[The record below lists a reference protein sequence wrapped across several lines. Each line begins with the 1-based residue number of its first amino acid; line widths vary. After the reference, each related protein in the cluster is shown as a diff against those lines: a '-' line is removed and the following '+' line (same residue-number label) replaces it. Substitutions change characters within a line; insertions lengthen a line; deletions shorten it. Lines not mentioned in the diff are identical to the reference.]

1 MAMVVKNNMS
11 AVQTL
16 NTLNRNSSSLGKS
29 LAKVSSGLKITSAQ
43 DDASGYAIS
52 ERMRV
57 RIRSL
62 DQATQNTQNG
72 ANLMKTAEGALS
84 STIDILK
91 TLKEK
96 AINAATDTNTDED
109 RAIIQKEINQL
120 IDQIDDNALVTFNG
134 KYLLEGSK
142 SEPGSETYTVMT
154 NESLARDTMGDDK
167 LITLR
172 NRKGE
177 LMEIATDDKVTASY
191 VKDGLTYVTS
201 YQVGQTTLNDIFK
214 ALNDLDGGEVFGN
227 AHIANANNSTRPVY
241 SDVDTASST
250 IRSASL
256 VDLRQA
262 FNAAPRSNF
271 DLELAAMASGTD
283 SDGNVISITDT
294 AIISD
299 TNRVEL
305 SDTSSDTENLFTSLR
320 NALMSDLAL
329 AASNSGVYTEV
340 TSGTATVGINLST
353 GFVQITHTDGTVEKV
368 ELYNP
373 NSGDAAEPIEADTL
387 DTSSSFH
394 SAADAIMEYID
405 EKLKQILSSGTE
417 TEINSDTLV
426 GILSEG
432 VIINRGGQS
441 DVTGVE
447 TATTGDNITVYGSAT
462 SSTATSVVDG
472 SEGAGYQLTFTD
484 TVIFT
489 EGDDGN
495 TPSDYAREKVEALFI
510 KNFNGLVMAND
521 DMGLNPADT
530 VDKTVD
536 REKGLTVTALNGGL
550 AGQISGLTIGITASD
565 GQNRKSVNEFLN
577 AFNTTIFAANASSDN
592 SLNFQVGAE
601 ANLAIAVG
609 MADMRAEA
617 LGLKGSDGTIVS
629 VATLNQANG
638 AIKVFENA
646 LQKALDQQTTIGA
659 IESRLEYTESNLTTS
674 SENVQGAESTIRDA
688 DMAKEM
694 TNYTKNNVLLQ
705 AAQSMLAQA
714 NQNSSAVLSLLQ

>member
-11 AVQTL
+11 AVSTL

-62 DQATQNTQNG
+62 DQSIQNTQNG

-84 STIDILK
+84 STIEILK

-154 NESLARDTMGDDK
+154 NQSLAVDTMGEDK
-167 LITLR
+167 LISLR

-177 LMEIATDDKVTASY
+177 IMEIATDDKVTASY

-201 YQVGQTTLNDIFK
+201 FQVAQHTLNDIFE
-214 ALNDLDGGEVFGN
+214 ALNELDGGEVFGR
-227 AHIANANNSTRPVY
+227 AHIANENNSQKPVY
-241 SDVDTASST
+241 SSVATASST

-256 VDLRQA
+256 VDLRNT
-262 FNAAPRSNF
+262 FNAAPKADF
-271 DLELAAMASGTD
+271 DLELAAMNSEITGTA
-283 SDGNVISITDT
+283 VVTDT
-294 AIISD
+294 ARIELGD
-299 TNRVEL
+299 TV
-305 SDTSSDTENLFTSLR
+305 TNLYTSLR
-320 NALMSDLAL
+320 DAIVSDLASI
-329 AASNSGVYTEV
+329 ASQSGMYSEDA
-340 TSGTATVGINLST
+340 GRNLTT
-353 GFVQITHTDGTVEKV
+353 GFVQITHSDGTVDYEPLYNPTDGTDAGEISAD
-368 ELYNP
+368 ELGTD
-373 NSGDAAEPIEADTL
+373 SA
-387 DTSSSFH
+387 FH
-394 SAADAIMEYID
+394 SAAEAIMNYID
-405 EKLKQILSSGTE
+405 ERLKEVLSSGDQTAAD
-417 TEINSDTLV
+417 SQTLLQ
-426 GILSEG
+426 ILSEG
-432 VIINRGGQS
+432 VIINRGGRS
-441 DVTGVE
+441 VDDDSETAISGTE
-447 TATTGDNITVYGSAT
+447 TATTGSNVT
-462 SSTATSVVDG
+462 SWG
-472 SEGAGYQLTFTD
+472 SETEGASTVVEGTTQESYQLSMEDSAVFSA
-484 TVIFT
+484 
-489 EGDDGN
+489 EEDDSGN
-495 TPSDYAREKVEALFI
+495 TPADYARHKIESMFVL
-510 KNFNGLVMAND
+510 NFNGLVMAND

-530 VDKTVD
+530 VDKTTD
-536 REKGLTVTALNGGL
+536 RTKGLTVTAADGGL

-592 SLNFQVGAE
+592 SLNLHVGAE

-609 MADMRAEA
+609 MADMRSEA

-629 VATLNQANG
+629 VATLTQANA
-638 AIKVFENA
+638 AISVFENA
-646 LQKALDQQTTIGA
+646 LRKALDQQTTIGA
-659 IESRLEYTESNLTTS
+659 IEARLEYTESNLTTS